1 MQYYTNIDRHGKY
14 SDNMKEW
21 CIFTYMAGDNNLS
34 PYGMKDIIEMQ
45 ETGSSEQCDC
55 LVEYDTSGELEQY
68 NKDVTIRYKIT
79 EKDPITGKAL
89 RAVVERLPE
98 TDSGDPKT
106 LTKGLKWMQTY
117 SQANHNVVV
126 LWNHGSGFR
135 VDRADETAVGTRPR
149 GKKGPLFNH
158 GVSGQSGRDVLID
171 DISGS
176 SQDTVDLVN
185 AISKAGFS
193 ESKKIDILGFDACL
207 MNLIEIAYDM
217 SRYANF
223 MVGSEEL
230 EPGEGWP
237 YAQDLEALNTPGIDA
252 QALSKEF
259 VDNYDKYYR
268 NREDAWPVTQ
278 SAIDLSKVDQ
288 LAKSIDRLGKALK
301 ATLDKNYD
309 GTMTLISKM
318 REKVQMYAPSH
329 DYDDYVD
336 CGDWAS
342 LCKKNIQDNNIK
354 EAADEVLNNLRHAVI
369 ANKYQGTS
377 VQYSQG
383 VTMWFPEN
391 QHKYKQHKEKY
402 MLLSMTKEYKNW
414 NEFLGAYHAEQPGE
428 TQIRR

>member
-1 MQYYTNIDRHGKY
+1 
-14 SDNMKEW
+14 
-21 CIFTYMAGDNNLS
+21 
-34 PYGMKDIIEMQ
+34 
-45 ETGSSEQCDC
+45 
-55 LVEYDTSGELEQY
+55 
-68 NKDVTIRYKIT
+68 
-79 EKDPITGKAL
+79 
-89 RAVVERLPE
+89 
-98 TDSGDPKT
+98 
-106 LTKGLKWMQTY
+106 
-117 SQANHNVVV
+117 
-126 LWNHGSGFR
+126 
-135 VDRADETAVGTRPR
+135 
-149 GKKGPLFNH
+149 
-158 GVSGQSGRDVLID
+158 
-171 DISGS
+171 
-176 SQDTVDLVN
+176 
-185 AISKAGFS
+185 
-193 ESKKIDILGFDACL
+193 

-237 YAQDLEALNTPGIDA
+237 YAQDLEALNKPGIDA
-252 QALSKEF
+252 QTLSKEF

-336 CGDWAS
+336 CGDWAT
-342 LCKKNIQDNNIK
+342 LCNKNIQDNNIK

-369 ANKYQGTS
+369 ANKHQGTS
-377 VQYSQG
+377 VEYSQG